1 MINKSINK
9 KSKQYSFDSFYKK
22 VLNNEVIDSERRN
35 KNIREKQILFSELTE
50 RQMNILSLN
59 ERRLSAQIILF
70 LTIKKFIFK
79 PISYLI

>member
-59 ERRLSAQIILF
+59 EIRLSTQIILF
-70 LTIKKFIFK
+70 LTIKNL
-79 PISYLI
+79 YLNLYHI